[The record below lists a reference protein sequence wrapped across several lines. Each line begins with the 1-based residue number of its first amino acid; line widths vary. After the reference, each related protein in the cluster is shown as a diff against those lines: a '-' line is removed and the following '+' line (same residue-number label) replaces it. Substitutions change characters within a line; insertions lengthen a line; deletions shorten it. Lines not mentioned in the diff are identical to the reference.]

1 MIYNSNDSP
10 FPKKKE
16 DKTNN
21 KGKIELSPAPL
32 FSQLFGTLRF

>member
-1 MIYNSNDSP
+1 MIPLSL
-10 FPKKKE
+10 KKE
-16 DKTNN
+16 DKKDN

>member
-1 MIYNSNDSP
+1 MIYKSNDSP
-10 FPKKKE
+10 FPKKE
-16 DKTNN
+16 DKQKN